1 MEASGLGAAAMT
13 AKGNDFFD
21 GPGVTTRYGQT
32 DMKNRVRVKKGGK
45 GRINTFDDLKE
56 ELIVFKNSQRPSV
69 FSNAPNRKVRAK
81 ITDVSGQ
88 GTEVG
93 KYYPK
98 DTQTRATTK
107 SLYFVGAGQPLL
119 TDK

>member
-1 MEASGLGAAAMT
+1 
-13 AKGNDFFD
+13 
-21 GPGVTTRYGQT
+21 
-32 DMKNRVRVKKGGK
+32 MKNRVRVKKGGK

-93 KYYPK
+93 KYHPK